1 MTNHIKNIIKKYNIK
16 LVMPENAKSW
26 QCDWKNCGLCCI
38 TEKSDYYENKKC
50 SKFNYKTKECKIYNK
65 RLLDCKIFPY
75 MIIVNQNGINL
86 SPSLLCPGVSN
97 PSELDDLNLLDILTD
112 KEIREF
118 IIWSSE
124 NFLGYCA
131 DFNLK
136 ISNDDVNRI
145 IKLNEEFASLK
156 NIRNLENL
164 KEFILSLDNSD
175 DFDTSD
181 FIRSLELKYIQPNY
195 TIDEKPNPI
204 IVDLHS
210 TKKGHIIFKSKI
222 NTKII
227 KELIIPNNVMF
238 DDLARNAF
246 KEYIELN
253 INRKLELVS
262 LYAFRQAYPNI
273 NCESAYISIWVSIL
287 KSLYTNLILLV
298 LREDVNIIS
307 YSVMREALSMTDS
320 NLHSIILTKPNI
332 P

>member
-1 MTNHIKNIIKKYNIK
+1 MTNDIKNIVKKYNIK

-38 TEKSDYYENKKC
+38 TEKSDYYEKKKC
-50 SKFNYKTKECKIYNK
+50 SKFNSKTKECKIYNK
-65 RLLDCKIFPY
+65 RPLNCKIFPY

-112 KEIREF
+112 KEF
-118 IIWSSE
+118 IESIIFYSE
-124 NFLGYCA
+124 NFSGYCER
-131 DFNLK
+131 FNLK
-136 ISNDDVNRI
+136 ISNDDVDLI

-156 NIRNLENL
+156 DIRNLESL
-164 KEFILSLDNSD
+164 KEFILSFDN
-175 DFDTSD
+175 FDILD
-181 FIRSLELKYIQPNY
+181 FIKSIRSKYIQPNY
-195 TIDEKPNPI
+195 TIDGKPNPI
-204 IVDLHS
+204 IVDLRS

-238 DDLARNAF
+238 DDLACNAF

-262 LYAFRQAYPNI
+262 LYAFRQDYPNI
-273 NCESAYISIWVSIL
+273 TCQFAYISIWVAIL
-287 KSLYTNLILLV
+287 KHLYAYLFLLV
-298 LREDVNIIS
+298 LRENVNIIS
-307 YSVMREALSMTDS
+307 YSIMREALSMTDS
-320 NLHSIILTKPNI
+320 NLHGIILTEPNI